1 MAKKLIY
8 SYTFDA
14 SAQTVKIKGYYLL
27 RNLILIT
34 NTTDGVIIYNFADPA
49 AGATTSYDAVIDETT
64 ITLAYNTTSM
74 SDSDEL
80 QILLDDAQDTKIDA
94 GESLIDP
101 VHKFRVSNPENLID
115 TDFEYGLQA
124 SKWET
129 LELVNNI
136 PSVYARDSNTSIGG
150 LTAINT
156 LQNSDSVTIVTSVPH
171 DLSVGDPI
179 EVNGTG
185 SRTADGKYLI
195 TAVPSTTSLKYRSSE
210 VQSATQDI
218 LTAYTTVIPGSFFFG
233 SDIQFDQV
241 QGIETDGLNPSTL
254 SVKTPN
260 VHGISTTASIYVTN
274 SVGKQE
280 FTVNN
285 TSSTAADGSTVINT
299 TDSTIYLPS
308 HNLYTG
314 QQIYVQAGSGGV
326 LPTVSTSGIEPN
338 GEDTIRTAYNAAKTS
353 LDDIYSTLQS
363 TNKHSAVL
371 LYNSSAQSS
380 LYPRMVNG
388 SQRSFNVPDSGGRS
402 ARQYFLYYG
411 HYSNTNEYIRVL
423 SGNRNFA
430 QRIDFSNF
438 RGQQPGTTTLY
449 TGNPVDYG
457 QYFTYTGA
465 SGNNWVSFGAGAAY
479 NHPNSLS
486 GHLWFQGTPFVHNTT
501 VPYIL
506 NVFQYSLWPG
516 ANAASQADGNGNA
529 LIYTEEHDY
538 RTKGSSLTAYRNND
552 EIYNGRYNNPFS
564 LGNGWKYN
572 YGLVRYRPQYYTND
586 GVNNIYYP
594 GYVNIE
600 LDIWNDQWSDH
611 PTGTFSNDYYMRTWY
626 QAYSLSCRNDSY
638 HGKHWRVEALIP
650 FGVEGQALVFNSTTQ
665 FNTIYTYDQLASQLA
680 TDVTNA
686 LQYADW
692 DNTAGINT
700 VQAVAQTG
708 DRISL
713 RADTALQSP
722 FVFTNSGTGPVEI
735 ETNQVTGVLDNYY
748 TVTGVGSTGFN
759 ITGQNQ
765 FAPRTLEFAD
775 TDVITD
781 NSNYYVKITGGHGIQ
796 QGQIVTFNVV
806 SGATFPGLTSGTQ
819 YNVFVADSEH
829 LLLCANEQD
838 AAGGTQAST
847 GAPASTGSYN
857 IQVYSINGTV
867 AGIGQVSIADG
878 SSVVTGTG
886 TKFTT
891 TFNVGDPFVIET
903 EGSTINSL
911 LSVPISSV
919 VSDTSLTL
927 DTAPGFAVTDVNYYV
942 STKIHVRADGE
953 FLHRPFDGGVDITA
967 GKSPD
972 SSIVRQTR
980 KYFRYQ
986 SGKGIQCSMAINFNP
1001 ARPVRTASGSGS
1013 NITMTT
1019 EYPHGLVAGNTVLI
1033 QGAEEPISLSPQT
1046 SGTSYDSAS
1055 GILTIA
1061 FGSAHN
1067 INVNDEISLVE
1078 ESFTFTCAK
1087 DSHATNHT
1095 YPRSTDPAGGLAR
1108 LRVISVPSSTTLTVD
1123 VGTSTYVGAHTI
1135 VSVDADAVTHHD
1147 QSNAYNGTYDITA
1160 ATDFTFS
1167 YTSGS
1172 TVNVANP
1179 DGFIEYA
1186 ISGYKNAGIRAGL
1199 FDTQNGFFYEYDGK
1213 YLYCVRRSSVQQ
1225 ISGTV
1230 NVVNSS
1236 NIILGENTVFTKQLK
1251 ASDMVVIR
1259 GQSYKV
1265 ISIESDTEIHVQPGY
1280 RGTSNSNVVVTKT
1293 VDTRVK
1299 QPNWS
1304 IDKADGTG
1312 PSGYNLD
1319 INKIQMVYM
1328 DYSWYGAGKIRFG
1341 FKDTYGHVKYMHEF
1355 IHNNR
1360 LNEAYMRTGNV
1371 PARYEVFNKGIPTFV
1386 PSLFHWG
1393 TSVIMDGG
1401 FDDDDSYL
1409 FTATGN
1415 ALTFTNGDADTAT
1428 TTADSTLVSTGRR
1441 FKQYYVRL
1449 QFATSDASKFTTG
1462 IPLYT
1467 SDGELS
1473 GEPVDS
1479 TEYGSGGAFYVYVFI
1494 SSGYSAPA
1502 TFPSVASGAT
1512 VNIGA
1517 EVVGTTDID
1526 LDSNIP
1532 LISIRLAPSV
1542 DNNLIGQLGER
1553 DIVNRMQLKLQE
1565 LGVSVSHDVN
1575 VKLILNGSLSN
1586 LSYQNIGTPSL
1597 TQYIAHASGD
1607 TIDGGTE
1614 IYSFRASG
1622 GTEDANGKRFVASNN
1637 FDISSLVDLGNS
1649 ILGGDLVY
1657 PDGPDIVTVA
1667 VSVVNTSEIDSTS
1680 SFQVQ
1685 SRISWAES
1693 QA

>member
-8 SYTFDA
+8 SYVFDA
-14 SAQTVKIKGYYLL
+14 SAQTIKIKGYYLL

-34 NTTDGVIIYNFADPA
+34 NVTDGAIVYNFADPG
-49 AGATTSYDAVIDETT
+49 AGGSTSYDSVIDETT

-80 QILLDDAQDTKIDA
+80 QILLDDAADTKIDA

-150 LTAINT
+150 MISIQTTA
-156 LQNSDSVTIVTSVPH
+156 NSDSITVNASVPH

-179 EVNGTG
+179 EVNGTS

-195 TAVPSTTSLKYRSSE
+195 TAVPSTTSLKYRAGA

-218 LTAYTTVIPGSFFFG
+218 LTAYTTVIPGSFFSG
-233 SDIQFDQV
+233 ADLSFDLNK
-241 QGIETDGLNPSTL
+241 GIETDGLNPSTL
-254 SVKTPN
+254 SIKTPN
-260 VHGISTTASIYVTN
+260 IHGISTTTSIYVTN

-285 TSSTAADGSTVINT
+285 TSSTAADGDPIINT
-299 TDSTIYLPS
+299 SDSSIFIPS

-314 QQIYVQAGSGGV
+314 QQIHISPGSGGA
-326 LPTVSTSGIEPN
+326 LPTLNTGGIEPSSSDSCN
-338 GEDTIRTAYNAAKTS
+338 TCYQAAKTS
-353 LDDIYSTLQS
+353 LDQVVTALTSINAQS
-363 TNKHSAVL
+363 QYYMNNTGYTFTNYAAQWG
-371 LYNSSAQSS
+371 YNSYSISIPGVNKQSYQTTRYGHWS
-380 LYPRMVNG
+380 N
-388 SQRSFNVPDSGGRS
+388 SSEDI
-402 ARQYFLYYG
+402 FLYG
-411 HYSNTNEYIRVL
+411 NSYSQYARYRNSWYSQPTTSVMYTGSPVDVGQYYTFYSSQGNGWGSLGSNL
-423 SGNRNFA
+423 SG
-430 QRIDFSNF
+430 
-438 RGQQPGTTTLY
+438 Y
-449 TGNPVDYG
+449 Y
-457 QYFTYTGA
+457 
-465 SGNNWVSFGAGAAY
+465 
-479 NHPNSLS
+479 
-486 GHLWFQGTPFVHNTT
+486 WFQGTPFVNLSYTPYVLQVYQYTIPSAATSVNGGSNPRVFTQERGYRAKGSNSSYWINQGNLHDRYSTT
-501 VPYIL
+501 TGTKISLGSGWYYQYAVSRHRPRYWYSGGGTLHFWSGYANIEIAL
-506 NVFQYSLWPG
+506 WNENWSTWPSNADIRQYSLSYYSS
-516 ANAASQADGNGNA
+516 AAA
-529 LIYTEEHDY
+529 LSAECDSILGPHY
-538 RTKGSSLTAYRNND
+538 R
-552 EIYNGRYNNPFS
+552 I
-564 LGNGWKYN
+564 
-572 YGLVRYRPQYYTND
+572 
-586 GVNNIYYP
+586 
-594 GYVNIE
+594 
-600 LDIWNDQWSDH
+600 
-611 PTGTFSNDYYMRTWY
+611 
-626 QAYSLSCRNDSY
+626 
-638 HGKHWRVEALIP
+638 EALIP
-650 FGVEGQALVFNSTTQ
+650 YGATGDNNAVLNAISPSTVSGHA
-665 FNTIYTYDQLASQLA
+665 YTYAQLASKIA
-680 TDVTNA
+680 TDVSSALSYATWTNSS
-686 LQYADW
+686 
-692 DNTAGINT
+692 GSNT
-700 VQAVAQTG
+700 VQSVVQSGNRITLRTDDTSQT
-708 DRISL
+708 S
-713 RADTALQSP
+713 
-722 FVFTNSGTGPVEI
+722 FVFTNQGTGPIDI

-748 TVTGVGSTGFN
+748 TVTGVGSTGFS

-765 FAPRTLEFAD
+765 FAPREFTFAN
-775 TDVITD
+775 TDVITFD
-781 NSNYYVKITGGHGIQ
+781 SKYYIKITGGHGIQ
-796 QGQIVTFNVV
+796 QGQKITFTVV
-806 SGATFPGLTSGTQ
+806 SGATFPGLTSGTE
-819 YNVFVADSEH
+819 YYAYVADSEH
-829 LLLCANEQD
+829 LLLCSNELNAD
-838 AAGGTQAST
+838 SGTQAST
-847 GAPASTGSYN
+847 GAPASTGSYK
-857 IQVYSINGTV
+857 IQIYSISGSV
-867 AGIGQVSIADG
+867 AGIGIVSLETDG
-878 SSVVTGTG
+878 VTITGTG

-891 TFNVGDPFVIET
+891 TFNVGDDFIVET
-903 EGSTINSL
+903 EGSTVNNFVTSSIA
-911 LSVPISSV
+911 SV
-919 VSDTSLTL
+919 VNDTSLKL
-927 DTAPGFAVTDVNYYV
+927 NVNPGIAITDKNYYV
-942 STKIHVRADGE
+942 STKVHVRADGE

-972 SSIVRQTR
+972 SSIIRQTR

-1001 ARPVRTASGSGS
+1001 ARPVKTASGSGS

-1019 EYPHGLVAGNTVLI
+1019 EYPHGLLAGNTVLI

-1046 SGTSYDSAS
+1046 SGTSYDSAT

-1087 DSHATNHT
+1087 DSHATNHP
-1095 YPRSTDPAGGLAR
+1095 YPRSTDPAGGLTR

-1135 VSVDADAVTHHD
+1135 VSVAANAVTHHD
-1147 QSNAYNGTYDITA
+1147 PSNAYNGTYDITA

-1167 YTSGS
+1167 YTSGG
-1172 TVNVANP
+1172 TVNVATP

-1225 ISGTV
+1225 ISGTATATFD
-1230 NVVNSS
+1230 S
-1236 NIILGENTVFTKQLK
+1236 NLILGDGTAFTKQLK
-1251 ASDMVVIR
+1251 ETDMIVIR

-1265 ISIESDTEIHVQPGY
+1265 VSIENDTQVYIQPKY
-1280 RGTSNSNVVVTKT
+1280 QGTSNNGVVITKT

-1371 PARYEVFNKGIPTFV
+1371 PARYEVFNKGIPTYV

-1428 TTADSTLVSTGRR
+1428 TTADSVLTSTGWGRY
-1441 FKQYYVRL
+1441 KQYYVRL
-1449 QFATSDASKFTTG
+1449 QFASSDASKFSTG

-1467 SDGELS
+1467 SDQELT
-1473 GEPVDS
+1473 GEPVHS
-1479 TEYGSGGAFYVYVFI
+1479 TGYGSGGVFYVYIFI
-1494 SSGYSAPA
+1494 SAGYSAPA
-1502 TFPSVASGAT
+1502 IYPSVSSGDT

-1517 EVVGTTDID
+1517 EVVGTTDVD
-1526 LDSNIP
+1526 LNDDIP
-1532 LISIRLAPSV
+1532 LISVRLAPSA

-1553 DIVNRMQLKLQE
+1553 DIINRMQLKLQE
-1565 LGVSVSHDVN
+1565 LGISVSHDVN
-1575 VKLILNGSLSN
+1575 VKLILNGNLSN
-1586 LSYQNIGTPSL
+1586 LQYSNVGSPSL
-1597 TQYIAHASGD
+1597 TQYIAHVSGD
-1607 TIDGGTE
+1607 TISGGTE

-1622 GTEDANGKRFVASNN
+1622 GTEDAAGKRFVTSNN

-1649 ILGGDLVY
+1649 ILGGDLVF
-1657 PDGPDIVTVA
+1657 PDGPDIVTVT
-1667 VSVVNTSEIDSTS
+1667 VSVVNSSEIDSTS
-1680 SFQVQ
+1680 AFQVQ